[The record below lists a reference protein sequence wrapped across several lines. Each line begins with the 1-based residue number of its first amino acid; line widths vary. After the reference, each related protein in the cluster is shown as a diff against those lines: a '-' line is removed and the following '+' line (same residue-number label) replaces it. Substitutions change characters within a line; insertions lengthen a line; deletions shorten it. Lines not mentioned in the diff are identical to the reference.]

1 MMKTLL
7 KIKYTMPYIAYLV
20 EKFPNMVIEKSEISG
35 LIESF
40 CKSDLHASHLERLI
54 KAMAN
59 NKDFNIFEE
68 IVSIMMNKEDLSRE
82 VMEVVFQN
90 IFHIDQF
97 LREIKKNLQSKP
109 SARIIKSTRKVLETL
124 NGTIRQLLYSSS
136 YFEAEKIVELEVMNS
151 IYNHALEFKIE
162 EINDC
167 YLYAAKVKN
176 FRGVEEKK
184 NKQFEIAKELF
195 QQALI
200 FLSKVKNPNTRQKL
214 LVLSRSSYT
223 KQLLHQHEEAFHGF
237 EQLYKEIV
245 KFSLSL
251 NNLPEKGVYE
261 ASVYSLVEKSNHY
274 KELLESSLD
283 NRKYLNI
290 FGIRSSMAFVLELQG
305 NYQGAIDV
313 YQEFYNVQHSLENSK
328 LRISRSLRNIA
339 QMNKLLGDVY
349 LKDMQYPEARKCY
362 IDTLVA
368 AGKLLNFNKKVRGR
382 IHPMNLEISKFT
394 SRILG
399 SVRYSFLKQAKIEAD
414 KETKQFLFDKSEI
427 ILKECIK
434 NSLYKMDRWKDIIN
448 RKIPQYEGEKKA
460 NIKFY

>member
-251 NNLPEKGVYE
+251 NDLPEKGVYE

-349 LKDMQYPEARKCY
+349 LKDMQYSEARKCY
-362 IDTLVA
+362 VDTLVA
-368 AGKLLNFNKKVRGR
+368 AGKLLNFNKKVRGS
-382 IHPMNLEISKFT
+382 IHPMNMGISKFI

-399 SVRYSFLKQAKIEAD
+399 SVRKSFLKQAKLEAD
-414 KETKQFLFDKSEI
+414 KVTKQFLFDRADLI
-427 ILKECIK
+427 HNECIK
-434 NSLYKMDRWKDIIN
+434 NSLYEIVRWKDTIN